1 MPEEGLEEIMYLKM
15 MQQMM
20 KPRRNWAAIIILL
33 LIVSLA
39 GTYVVCQ
46 SPDFGSG
53 SFCTMFNNIVNQA
66 NPFAEKM
73 TIVIGVTGHASW
85 PGPDARISFASACL
99 KDEACPTVVSSSGK
113 CPNNYKLET
122 TVTKPD
128 GSQQVL
134 VNEFTIQQ
142 PADPNLG
149 CVLSGAGSGG
159 AKNVVVATEGT
170 YTFNVKLYWKNIFGW
185 WSEQDSRYFT
195 KHVGG

>member
-1 MPEEGLEEIMYLKM
+1 MPEEEGLEEM
-15 MQQMM
+15 MQLKLMMDMM
-20 KPRRNWAAIIILL
+20 KPRRNWIGIIILL
-33 LIVSLA
+33 TLVGLG
-39 GTYVVCQ
+39 GTYLYCQ
-46 SPDFGSG
+46 SSDA
-53 SFCTMFNNIVNQA
+53 SFCTMFNNIVNQI

-85 PGPDARISFASACL
+85 PGPDARISFAEACL
-99 KDEACPTVVSSSGK
+99 KDEVCPAVVSSSGK

-149 CVLSGAGSGG
+149 CYLTGAGNGG
-159 AKNVVVATEGT
+159 AKNVITATEGT
-170 YTFNVKLYWKNIFGW
+170 YSFNIKLYWKNILGW
-185 WSEQDSRYFT
+185 WSEQHSYYFT
-195 KHVGG
+195 KYVGG